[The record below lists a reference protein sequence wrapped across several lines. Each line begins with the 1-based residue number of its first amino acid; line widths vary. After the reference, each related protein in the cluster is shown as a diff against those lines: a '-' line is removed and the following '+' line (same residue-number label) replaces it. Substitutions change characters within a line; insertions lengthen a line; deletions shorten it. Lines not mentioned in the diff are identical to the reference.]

1 MTPPVTID
9 VTAGF
14 VGEVLGSVP
23 INEATSRIRVYCTS
37 RYSGWAAYDLADVAG
52 DAYFAMLYM
61 LGLFR
66 WRVDRRGGAS
76 SMPRLWPVW
85 RSNTAAR
92 FVPAARSVTAARAAS
107 LQLSMRHD
115 DETQIDA

>member
-23 INEATSRIRVYCTS
+23 IDEATSRIRVYCTS
-37 RYSGWAAYDLADVAG
+37 RYSGWAAYDLADVVG

-61 LGLFR
+61 LGLFSVACRSPR
-66 WRVDRRGGAS
+66 WRVPHAEALAGVAIEHGCEVRAS
-76 SMPRLWPVW
+76 SEI
-85 RSNTAAR
+85 
-92 FVPAARSVTAARAAS
+92 
-107 LQLSMRHD
+107 RHGCSGC
-115 DETQIDA
+115 